1 MIRPDRHRFILL
13 GRAWRD
19 HVVEPTILAQEPA
32 AGVIEDWIDAGRPLV
47 VAASAKCDPPGSIRL
62 GIATLDK
69 RRFGVVVRPAAV
81 DRLLPELGLEAVV
94 ASTPLSWRDKIAQT
108 LEVAAQQRLTLTVFG
123 SVAWAHLTGEPYLRE
138 SSDLDLAVM
147 CHSAT
152 NIVEAAN
159 ALLSIEGS
167 PRLDPELCLSGRGGV
182 NLKELAMMPEHI
194 LLKRHGGP
202 MMVDASAVIRALAC
216 Q

>member
-19 HVVEPTILAQEPA
+19 HLVEPTILAQEPA

-47 VAASAKCDPPGSIRL
+47 VAASATCDREGSIRI
-62 GIATLDK
+62 GIATPDK
-69 RRFGVVVRPAAV
+69 RRFGIVVKPAAI
-81 DRLLPELGLEAVV
+81 DRLLPELELQAVV
-94 ASTPLSWRDKIAQT
+94 ASTPLSWRNKIAQT
-108 LEVAAQQRLTLTVFG
+108 LEVAAQRRLTLTVFG
-123 SVAWAHLTGEPYLRE
+123 SVAWAHLTGETYLRE
-138 SSDLDLAVM
+138 SSDLDLAVR
-147 CHSAT
+147 CDPAT
-152 NIVEAAN
+152 DIVGVAH

-167 PRLDPELCLSGRGGV
+167 PRLDPELCLSGFGGV

-202 MMVDASAVIRALAC
+202 MMVAASALIRALAN
-216 Q
+216 

>member
-19 HVVEPTILAQEPA
+19 HLVEPAILAQEPA

-47 VAASAKCDPPGSIRL
+47 VAASAKCDREGSIRL
-62 GIATLDK
+62 GIATPDK
-69 RRFGVVVRPAAV
+69 RRFGIVVMPAAI
-81 DRLLPELGLEAVV
+81 DRHLPELELAAVV
-94 ASTPLSWRDKIAQT
+94 ASTPLSWRNKIAQT
-108 LEVAAQQRLTLTVFG
+108 LEVAARQRLTLTVFG
-123 SVAWAHLTGEPYLRE
+123 SVAWAHLTGETYLRE
-138 SSDLDLAVM
+138 SSDLDLAVR
-147 CHSAT
+147 CDPAT
-152 NIVEAAN
+152 DIVGAAH

-167 PRLDPELCLSGRGGV
+167 PRLDPELCLSGFGGV

-202 MMVDASAVIRALAC
+202 MMVAASAVIRALAS
-216 Q
+216 